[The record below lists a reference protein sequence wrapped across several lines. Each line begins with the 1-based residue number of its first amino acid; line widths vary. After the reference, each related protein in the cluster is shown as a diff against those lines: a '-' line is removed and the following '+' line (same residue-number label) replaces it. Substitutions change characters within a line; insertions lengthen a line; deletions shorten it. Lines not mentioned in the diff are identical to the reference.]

1 MKGRILP
8 FHSEGGYCL
17 TCSGIAVSTGIV
29 TGIGINAVSL
39 SPSWYQ
45 KWTRE
50 PVMGLLGNT
59 WIKQSFLKETALV

>member
-1 MKGRILP
+1 MNTHIK
-8 FHSEGGYCL
+8 
-17 TCSGIAVSTGIV
+17 
-29 TGIGINAVSL
+29 INAVSL

-59 WIKQSFLKETALV
+59 WIKQSFLKETALILRYLEDYLEEESSMN